1 MTVIRAKCARCGEV
15 DLVPDDV
22 TLTVTRGGDG
32 GSYAFEC
39 PECGDL
45 VRKPADRRT
54 VAILMSAGIE
64 PREAADVAPPLA
76 DRDAIEPLGE
86 AAYAP
91 SLTLDDLIDFHF
103 LLLDDVYIEECLD
116 QLAASPA

>member
-1 MTVIRAKCARCGEV
+1 MTVIRARCPRCGEV
-15 DLVPDDV
+15 DLVPEDV
-22 TLTVTRGGDG
+22 ALTVARGGAG
-32 GSYAFEC
+32 SSYAFEC

-64 PREAADVAPPLA
+64 PGEPVDVAPALR

-91 SLTLDDLIDFHF
+91 ALTLDDLIDFHF
-103 LLLDDVYIEECLD
+103 LLLDDVYIEECLEA
-116 QLAASPA
+116 LATSPA

>member
-1 MTVIRAKCARCGEV
+1 M
-15 DLVPDDV
+15 DLVPEDV
-22 TLTVTRGGDG
+22 TVTVTRGGTG
-32 GSYAFEC
+32 SSYAFEC

-45 VRKPADRRT
+45 VHKPADRRT

-64 PREAADVAPPLA
+64 PDEPVDMAPGLL

-91 SLTLDDLIDFHF
+91 ALTLDDMIDFHF